1 VARQAGRGCV
11 GPTRRGHACAG
22 YVGTPLRWPRQ
33 AVAPRDG
40 TEERDAGK
48 GEEGKEEEK
57 NGVLTLARAG
67 CSEVGE
73 L

>member
-1 VARQAGRGCV
+1 V
-11 GPTRRGHACAG
+11 
-22 YVGTPLRWPRQ
+22 
-33 AVAPRDG
+33 PRDG